1 MLMIIAI
8 TFTLGKIDI
17 TDVLLKKHYVYSL
30 ELVYF
35 NAIQVVIFL
44 SISALIV
51 NFEDSDSLIS

>member
-1 MLMIIAI
+1 MIIAI

-17 TDVLLKKHYVYSL
+17 IDVLLKKHYVYSL

>member
-1 MLMIIAI
+1 MIIAI